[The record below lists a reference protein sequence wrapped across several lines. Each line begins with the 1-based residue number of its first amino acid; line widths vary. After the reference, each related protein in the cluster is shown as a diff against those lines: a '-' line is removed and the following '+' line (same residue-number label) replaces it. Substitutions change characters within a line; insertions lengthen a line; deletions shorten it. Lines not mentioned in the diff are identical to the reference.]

1 MREIYVNNTCVNYV
15 LYITQWTLFQL
26 CRNIIQ
32 LSTEGEVNSSVHI
45 SRYEPILRGIVVLV
59 LPNQRIKIKK
69 GTFCKQKTSLTW
81 SLFTFQL
88 TVFRGS
94 FFMTLLQIK

>member
-1 MREIYVNNTCVNYV
+1 MNNTCVNYV
-15 LYITQWTLFQL
+15 LYITQWILFQL

-32 LSTEGEVNSSVHI
+32 LSTEGEVNSGVYI

-59 LPNQRIKIKK
+59 FTKSEDKNQKRN
-69 GTFCKQKTSLTW
+69 FCKQKTSLTW
-81 SLFTFQL
+81 GLFTFQL

-94 FFMTLLQIK
+94 FLVILLQIK